1 MTLCLKRATIIPPL
15 KGSGLNKKDMKT
27 YRSISNLP
35 LISNLIQTVVARR
48 IEEHLEHNAL
58 NDGYQYAYH
67 RGHSTE
73 TVPLK
78 LHSDF
83 VEALVKDPRRH

>member
-1 MTLCLKRATIIPPL
+1 
-15 KGSGLNKKDMKT
+15 MKI

-35 LISNLIQTVVARR
+35 FISNLIQTVVARR

-67 RGHSTE
+67 RE
-73 TVPLK
+73 TVLLK

-83 VEALVKDPRRH
+83 VEALVNDPRRH